1 MKKTSEVEHRY
12 FHVHGTLPSEDA
24 NTDIA
29 ALMAKLKTANKLL
42 KSWNVS
48 L

>member
-1 MKKTSEVEHRY
+1 MKKVSEVEHCY
-12 FHVHGTLPSEDA
+12 FHVHGTLPSEDG